1 MKRSAH
7 AKRMARR
14 HARNQVAKL
23 NLVSLMD
30 IFTILVFFLLLNSG
44 DVEVLHPGKDL
55 KLPDSTS
62 DERPSVALVVNI
74 TGDSIVVGSSP
85 AIAIDELEQDQI
97 QQQLLSLLEK
107 EANKRSLLIDEMP
120 EQGWPITLMGDRSVS
135 YDVLSLVMDTCAQT
149 DYRDIALAVNKVQS
163 SAEGAAGG

>member
-7 AKRMARR
+7 ARRMARR
-14 HARNQVAKL
+14 HTRNQVAKL

-62 DERPSVALVVNI
+62 DEKPSVALVVNI
-74 TGDSIVVGSSP
+74 TSESIVVGSAP
-85 AIAIDELEQDQI
+85 AIALGDVPTDI
-97 QQQLLSLLEK
+97 QTQLLALLEK
-107 EANKRSLLIDEMP
+107 EASKRSLLVDDVP
-120 EQGWPITLMGDRSVS
+120 EAGWPITLMGDRSVS

-149 DYRDIALAVNKVQS
+149 DYRDIVLAVNSVQPS
-163 SAEGAAGG
+163 STGGVGG